1 MPSIP
6 LPYAAYKPRRPALI
20 ISESTAMPAFRR
32 RPTLAAALFFVAA
45 CGRGDPALGRHVE
58 HPDFPTD
65 AAWAFLLDQVAA
77 GPRYAGTRPHDRIGR
92 WLVDQLSF
100 RADSVSVDSFAVR
113 TKEGKRV
120 MMRNVLARFRP
131 AEPRRILL
139 VAHWDTYP
147 HAEESADPF
156 DRQLPV
162 AGANS
167 GASGTALLLALAEA
181 LRQQPPSVG
190 VDLLFT
196 DGDDF
201 EAGRLLGTTRFLAGR
216 PAGYRPA
223 FALVV
228 DRVADRDAWLPQ
240 DAASRRS
247 AAAVVRRVWGIARQ
261 QGRDSVFV
269 TETVSDSAGAHA
281 LLNAAGIP
289 AVLVADP
296 VLGPGNSYW
305 HTVNDLP
312 TQASRETLGLVGTVV
327 TEVVY
332 RGTPEERR

>member
-6 LPYAAYKPRRPALI
+6 LPYAADKRARPLLIDSESSVPSIPRRRLAV
-20 ISESTAMPAFRR
+20 AAA
-32 RPTLAAALFFVAA
+32 LAAAAA
-45 CGRGDPALGRHVE
+45 CGRYDPALGRPIE
-58 HPDFPTD
+58 HPDFPAD
-65 AAWAFLLDQVAA
+65 AAWAFLLDQVAI
-77 GPRYAGTRPHDRIGR
+77 GPRYAGTKPHDRAAR
-92 WLVDQLSF
+92 WLYGQLEF
-100 RADSVSVDSFAVR
+100 RADSVVLDSFPHTTA
-113 TKEGKRV
+113 EGKRV
-120 MMRNVLARFRP
+120 TMTNLFARFRP
-131 AEPRRILL
+131 ADPRRILL

-147 HAEESADPF
+147 KAEESADPF
-156 DRQLPV
+156 ERHRPV

-181 LRQQPPSVG
+181 LRQQPPPVG

-201 EAGRLLGTTRFLAGR
+201 ERGKLLGTARFLERR
-216 PAGYRPA
+216 PPGYRPA

-240 DAASRRS
+240 DAASRR
-247 AAAVVRRVWGIARQ
+247 AAASIVRRVWGIARQ
-261 QGRDSVFV
+261 MRRDSVFV
-269 TETVSDSAGAHA
+269 VEAVPDSTGPHA
-281 LLNAAGIP
+281 LLSAAGIP

-312 TQASRETLGLVGTVV
+312 SQASRETLALVGAVV

-332 RGTPEERR
+332 RGLPEVGR